1 MSDFNVE
8 KIKQKVLVRYPLFGS
23 ITSNVNLIITN
34 DIEIAATDGYNV
46 YFNPNAMS
54 GYTVDEQI
62 FIFAHEI
69 CHIALDHINRRKNR
83 DQKLW
88 NRATDA
94 AINANLEQDG
104 MIMPSNAVKIVDAI
118 SKDADEIYE
127 QLLKEKNKRQE
138 NGIPEPEYENGFDNH
153 DVWDRQPSNSQTKS
167 TDKETKRNIFKR
179 IFKNRKDDSNSAL
192 DEATKK
198 KKHVDEQS
206 KKLSS
211 NPKTIFEKNKNL
223 RNKNI
228 NDMIQKISNNGF
240 GTNVK
245 SVQSEINLGSV
256 GTQKSILDLRSFLGS
271 SVSYEVD
278 WSYRD
283 AELSD
288 GIIKPGLEIVP
299 ILEVEILLD
308 TSGSVNDELLRCF
321 LRECKNILR
330 DSQLKVGC
338 FDTKFYGF
346 NKIRTES
353 DIDNMT
359 FVGRGGTNFN
369 AAVNAFSNRG
379 ETKIIFTDGDAE
391 MPSKAIDA
399 IWVVFGNKKI
409 NPPGGSVIY
418 VDKEAFKSATE
429 FNPVG
434 KKTM

>member
-23 ITSNVNLIITN
+23 ITSNVNLVLTN
-34 DIEIAATDGYNV
+34 DVEIAETDGYNV
-46 YFNPNAMS
+46 YFNPNVMV

-88 NRATDA
+88 NIATDA

-104 MIMPSNAVKIVDAI
+104 MIMPSNGVKVINAVN
-118 SKDADEIYE
+118 KDADEIYE
-127 QLLKEKNKRQE
+127 QLLKEKNKRKE
-138 NGIPEPEYENGFDNH
+138 NGLPEPDYGRGFDNH
-153 DVWDRQPSNSQTKS
+153 DVWDKQPSNSQS
-167 TDKETKRNIFKR
+167 ELAGKETKRNIFKN
-179 IFKNRKDDSNSAL
+179 KKEDSNPAL
-192 DEATKK
+192 DEAIKK
-198 KKHVDEQS
+198 KKQIDEQS

-211 NPKTIFEKNKNL
+211 NAKTIFEENKNL

-228 NDMIQKISNNGF
+228 NDMVQKISNDRF

-245 SVQSEINLGSV
+245 SGQSEISLGAV
-256 GTQKSILDLRSFLGS
+256 GNQKSILDLSSFLRS

-288 GIIKPGLEIVP
+288 GIIKPGLEMVP

-379 ETKIIFTDGDAE
+379 ETKIIFTDGDAK
-391 MPSKAIDA
+391 MPSKTIDA

-409 NPPGGSVIY
+409 NPPGGKVIY
-418 VDKEAFKSATE
+418 VDKEAFKGATE
-429 FNPVG
+429 FNSVS
-434 KKTM
+434 KKAM